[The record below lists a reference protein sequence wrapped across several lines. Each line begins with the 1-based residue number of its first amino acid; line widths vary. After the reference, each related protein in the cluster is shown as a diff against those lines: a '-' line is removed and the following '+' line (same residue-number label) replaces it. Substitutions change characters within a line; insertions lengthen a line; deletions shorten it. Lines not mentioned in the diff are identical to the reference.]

1 VIPALID
8 HLRATQNSDGG
19 WGAVRGRQSNTES
32 TSFATLALSRVG
44 PSAHTPAER
53 GVAWLRQLQH
63 PDGSW
68 PLTATVNTGSWT
80 TALAVTCLASYTNT
94 RSDVQRGAEWL
105 LAHRGRS
112 LGFLASLLHRVVPD
126 RMPVRLNPNLHGW
139 AWTANE
145 FSWVEPTA
153 YALIALKKVGRG
165 ESSAAGPAIVEAE
178 AMLYDRA
185 CPGGGWN
192 YGNSMVLGTPLPPY
206 PETTAI
212 TLIALQN
219 RRDDEQN
226 RVGLQALKRMLGD
239 AASGLGLSWCILCL
253 RIHGDDV
260 SSWLRRLAD
269 IHAKTAFL
277 GETKPV
283 ALALLAATDGA
294 VAFQFA

>member
-8 HLRATQNSDGG
+8 HLRATQNADGG
-19 WGAVRGRQSNTES
+19 WGALRGRQSNTEA
-32 TSFATLALSRVG
+32 TSLAALALSRAG
-44 PSAHTPAER
+44 PSAHASAER
-53 GVAWLRQLQH
+53 GVTWLRQRQQ

-68 PLTATVNTGSWT
+68 PLTASVNAGSWT
-80 TALAVTCLASYTNT
+80 TSLAVTCLANHADA
-94 RSDVQRGAEWL
+94 RSDVQRGADWL
-105 LAHRGRS
+105 LGHRGRS
-112 LGFLASLLHRVVPD
+112 LGFFASLLYRVMPD
-126 RMPVRLNPNLHGW
+126 RMPVRLNPSLHGW

-153 YALIALKKVGRG
+153 YALIALKKLGRG
-165 ESSAAGPAIVEAE
+165 ERSAAGPTILEAE

-192 YGNSMVLGTPLPPY
+192 YGNSTVYGEALSPY
-206 PETTAI
+206 LETTAI
-212 TLIALQN
+212 ALVALQN
-219 RRDDEQN
+219 RRDDGRN
-226 RVGLQALKRMLGD
+226 RAGLEALRRMLGD
-239 AASGLGLSWCILCL
+239 AASGMGLSWCILCL

-260 SSWLRRLAD
+260 STWLRRLAD

>member
-8 HLRATQNSDGG
+8 HLHATQNPDGG
-19 WGAVRGRQSNTES
+19 WGALRGRQSNTET

-44 PSAHTPAER
+44 PSAHASAER
-53 GVAWLRQLQH
+53 GVAWLRQRQH

-68 PLTATVNTGSWT
+68 PLTANMNAGSWT

-94 RSDVQRGAEWL
+94 RGDAQRGAEWL

-112 LGFLASLLHRVVPD
+112 LGFFASVLYRVVPD
-126 RMPVRLNPNLHGW
+126 RIPVRVNPDLHGW

-153 YALIALKKVGRG
+153 YALIALKKLGRG
-165 ESSAAGPAIVEAE
+165 EGSAAGPTIVEAE

-192 YGNSMVLGTPLPPY
+192 YGNSTVYGEALAPY

-212 TLIALQN
+212 TLVALQN
-219 RRDDEQN
+219 RRNDERN
-226 RVGLQALKRMLGD
+226 RAGLAALKRMLGD

-294 VAFQFA
+294 VAFRFA

>member
-1 VIPALID
+1 MIPALID

-19 WGAVRGRQSNTES
+19 WGSIRGRQSNTEA
-32 TSFATLALSRVG
+32 TSFATLALNRVG
-44 PSAHTPAER
+44 PSAHVPAER
-53 GVAWLRQLQH
+53 GITWLRQRQQ

-68 PLTATVNTGSWT
+68 PLTASVNAGSWT
-80 TALAVTCLASYTNT
+80 TALAVTCLANHANT
-94 RSDVQRGAEWL
+94 LSDVQRGAEWL
-105 LAHRGRS
+105 LGHRGHG
-112 LGFLASLLHRVVPD
+112 LGLLASLLYRVVPD
-126 RMPVRLNPNLHGW
+126 LMPTRLNPDLKGW
-139 AWTANE
+139 AWTADE

-153 YALIALKKVGRG
+153 YALIALKKLRRG
-165 ESSAAGPAIVEAE
+165 ESSAARPTILEAE

-192 YGNSMVLGTPLPPY
+192 YGNSTVYGEALAPY
-206 PETTAI
+206 LETTAI
-212 TLIALQN
+212 ALVALQD
-219 RRDDEQN
+219 RRDDERN
-226 RVGLQALKRMLGD
+226 RAGLEALKRMLGD

-260 SSWLRRLAD
+260 STWLRRLAD

-294 VAFQFA
+294 VAFRFA